1 MIDVRKMSD
10 FLVYQKNIEKSYI
23 NLTLSYYN
31 YLNGRRN
38 TMSYSM
44 FYGNEK
50 DLYREFDIVVE
61 KFEDTI
67 LAISERGI
75 PSFVSF
81 DASLGYYLA
90 RWLVNASVD
99 GLFKF
104 PQDFSF
110 CVHNGDAVDRNL
122 IEALLN
128 NYLHFQVPLLLDDVL
143 EK

>member
-1 MIDVRKMSD
+1 
-10 FLVYQKNIEKSYI
+10 
-23 NLTLSYYN
+23 
-31 YLNGRRN
+31 
-38 TMSYSM
+38 M
-44 FYGNEK
+44 FFGNEK
-50 DLYREFDIVVE
+50 DSYREFDIVVH
-61 KFEDTI
+61 KFEDAI

-81 DASLGYYLA
+81 DAFLGYHLA

-110 CVHNGDAVDRNL
+110 CVHNGDVLERNL

-128 NYLHFQVPLLLDDVL
+128 NYLYFQIPLLLNNFS
-143 EK
+143 EKISL